1 MRSRRFERRAAQAAH
16 PTQPPAMDDEAQTRG
31 DDLSECRLVRPE
43 DAVALGGLFER
54 LRRQGAEAF
63 FHPHPLT
70 REAAAEL
77 AVYAG
82 RDVYCVR
89 QIGEELVGYGMLRG
103 WEEGFEVP
111 SLGLAIE
118 AAHQGRGHGRCLMEF
133 MHELARQRGAKRIR
147 LRVYP
152 DNVRAVTLYQ
162 SLGYSFNTD
171 CESDGQIVGFLELSA
186 TEPSRPEEPTK

>member
-1 MRSRRFERRAAQAAH
+1 
-16 PTQPPAMDDEAQTRG
+16 MDDETHAL
-31 DDLSECRLVRPE
+31 DDHLSHCRLVRPD
-43 DAVALGGLFER
+43 DAVALGRLFER

-89 QIGEELVGYGMLRG
+89 QIGKELVGYGMLRG
-103 WEEGFEVP
+103 WEEGFQVP

-133 MHELARQRGAKRIR
+133 MHALARQRGAKRIR

-152 DNVRAVTLYQ
+152 DNVRAMNLYR
-162 SLGYSFNTD
+162 SLGYSFTKD
-171 CESDGQIVGFLELSA
+171 CESDRQIVGFLELPA
-186 TEPSRPEEPTK
+186 TEPSRPEEPPK